1 VSRHNKIES
10 GSGEE
15 AGSGKWW
22 IAWSVHLY
30 TGSGAV
36 IALLTL
42 LATFRG
48 EVRTAF
54 AWMILSHVIDG
65 TDGALARRFEVKKVL
80 PHFDGSRLDD
90 IVDYLNYVLTPWAF
104 ALRFGMLPGGWAIP
118 LAVLALLA
126 SAYRFCR
133 SDAKVDFFFTGFPS
147 YWNVAVFY
155 LYLGGAPASFNAILL
170 MALALLVFTPIRF
183 VNLSRIPSHRPPTYF
198 LLALW
203 TLLML
208 FLLVRLP
215 ERFPLLVLISLF
227 FPTYY
232 LFLSVHF
239 VKNHSATK

>member
-1 VSRHNKIES
+1 VSPHNKTGSES
-10 GSGEE
+10 GAN

-22 IAWSVHLY
+22 IAWAVHLY

-42 LATFRG
+42 FAIFRG

-104 ALRFGMLPGGWAIP
+104 ALRFEMLPGGWGTS

-155 LYLGGAPASFNAILL
+155 LYLGGAPASFNEILL
-170 MALALLVFTPIRF
+170 MVLALLVFAPVRF
-183 VNLSRIPSHRPPTYF
+183 VNLSRIPTHRPLTY
-198 LLALW
+198 LLLTLW
-203 TLLML
+203 TTLML
-208 FLLVRLP
+208 FLLFRLP

-227 FPTYY
+227 FPIYY
-232 LFLSVHF
+232 LTLSSHF
-239 VKNHSATK
+239 VRKHSSEN